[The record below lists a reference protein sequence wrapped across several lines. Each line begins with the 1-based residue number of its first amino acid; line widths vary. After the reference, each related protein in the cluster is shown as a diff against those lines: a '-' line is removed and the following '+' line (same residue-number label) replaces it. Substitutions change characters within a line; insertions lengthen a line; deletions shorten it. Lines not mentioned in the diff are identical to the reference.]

1 MNLIS
6 WIFLL
11 LFFAAAGVGLLM
23 ALRAQKA
30 TVEAS
35 QAQARA
41 EADVKV
47 QREKLLEEAKREA
60 QRLRERGEQE
70 AEALRKESDLRAK
83 EQALQARQEAEKLL
97 AERQANLEKQEQRL
111 QSKETGLQSKEE
123 GLDKKLQQV
132 ELKAKDLETLAEKRK
147 AELEKLETQQ
157 AEAKQLVEAQAKR
170 LEEVA
175 GLTREDAKK
184 ELISQLEYAA
194 RMDAAKLVRRI
205 DEEAQE
211 EAAKKAR
218 WTIGAAIQRVASDVV
233 AEQSVSSVQLPSDD
247 LKGRIIGREGRNIR
261 ALEKA
266 TGCDLIVDDTPESI
280 VVSSFDPIRREV
292 ARQAILKL
300 LADGRIHPARIEEVV
315 EKVKVDMDQHLKEIG
330 EAACIEL
337 GFPDVHPKLHKLVGR
352 LNYRTSYGQNVLEH
366 TKEVA
371 RIAEYMAGE
380 MGADAAAG
388 TTRRAL
394 PRHRQGHR
402 PRGGGHPH
410 RDRHAADAAL
420 RGKGGGH
427 PCHELPPRGLRAPHG
442 GGHAHHGRG
451 RAFSRPPRRPPRDAG
466 DLRQAP
472 GEARG
477 DRRQLQGRAEELRH
491 AGGPRDP
498 HPGGRWFRQRRPGL
512 LDRQG
517 RLTPHRSRDAVPRP
531 DQGHGHAGVARGG
544 NRTVGTG
551 GL

>member
-6 WIFLL
+6 WIFLAL
-11 LFFAAAGVGLLM
+11 ALAAGAVAYLM
-23 ALRAQKA
+23 SVRAQKA
-30 TVEAS
+30 AIDSS
-35 QAQARA
+35 QAQAKA
-41 EADVKV
+41 EADTKT
-47 QREKLLEEAKREA
+47 QRERLLEEAKHEA
-60 QRLRERGEQE
+60 QRLLERGIQD
-70 AEALRKESDLRAK
+70 AESVRKESELKAK

-97 AERQANLEKQEQRL
+97 TERQKNLEKQEQRL
-111 QSKETGLQSKEE
+111 QSKEE
-123 GLDKKLQQV
+123 GLDKKTQAVDQ
-132 ELKAKDLETLAEKRK
+132 KAKDLEILTEKRK
-147 AELEKLETQQ
+147 ADLERLELQQ
-157 AEAKQLVEAQAKR
+157 SEARQLIEAQAKK

-194 RMDAAKLVRRI
+194 KMDAAKLVRRI
-205 DEEAQE
+205 EEEAQE

-233 AEQSVSSVQLPSDD
+233 AEQAVSSVQLPSDD

-315 EKVKVDMDQHLKEIG
+315 EKVKLDMDQHLKEIG

-380 MGADAAAG
+380 MGSDARLA
-388 TTRRAL
+388 RRAGL
-394 PRHRQGHR
+394 FHDIGKAIDREVEGTHIEIGMQLMQRYGEKEEVIHAMSCHHGDFEPRTVEAMLIT
-402 PRGGGHPH
+402 
-410 RDRHAADAAL
+410 AADALSAARPGARREML
-420 RGKGGGH
+420 ETYVKRLEQLEGIANSYKGVQKSFAMQAGREIRILVDAGSVNDDQAYWIAKDVSRRIESEMQY
-427 PCHELPPRGLRAPHG
+427 PGQIKVTVMRELRAV
-442 GGHAHHGRG
+442 
-451 RAFSRPPRRPPRDAG
+451 
-466 DLRQAP
+466 
-472 GEARG
+472 EIAR
-477 DRRQLQGRAEELRH
+477 
-491 AGGPRDP
+491 
-498 HPGGRWFRQRRPGL
+498 
-512 LDRQG
+512 
-517 RLTPHRSRDAVPRP
+517 
-531 DQGHGHAGVARGG
+531 
-544 NRTVGTG
+544 
-551 GL
+551 

>member
-6 WIFLL
+6 WIFLI

-30 TVEAS
+30 TMEAS
-35 QAQARA
+35 RAQAKA
-41 EADVKV
+41 ESDIKAE
-47 QREKLLEEAKREA
+47 RERLLEEAKREA
-60 QRLRERGEQE
+60 QRLTERGLKD
-70 AEALRKESDLRAK
+70 AESYRKESELKAK

-97 AERQANLEKQEQRL
+97 TERQNTLEKQEQRI
-111 QSKETGLQSKEE
+111 QAKEQGLQAKEE
-123 GLDKKLQQV
+123 GLDKKHQQV
-132 ELKAKDLETLAEKRK
+132 DQKTKDLEVLSDKRK
-147 AELEKLETQQ
+147 AELEKLEAKQ
-157 AEAKQLVEAQAKR
+157 AEAKQLVEEQARK
-170 LEEVA
+170 LEEIA
-175 GLTREDAKK
+175 GLTRDDAKK
-184 ELISQLEYAA
+184 ELISQLEYSA

-205 DEEAQE
+205 EDEAQE
-211 EAAKKAR
+211 EADKKAR

-233 AEQSVSSVQLPSDD
+233 TEQAVSSVQLPSDD

-380 MGADAAAG
+380 MGSDARLA
-388 TTRRAL
+388 RRAGL
-394 PRHRQGHR
+394 FHDIGKAIDREVEGTHIEIGMQLMQRYGEKEEVIHAMSCHHGDFEPRTVEAMLIT
-402 PRGGGHPH
+402 
-410 RDRHAADAAL
+410 AADALSAARPGARREML
-420 RGKGGGH
+420 ETYVKRLEQLEGIANSYKGVQKSFAMQAGREIRILVDAGSVNDDQAYWIAKDVSRRIESEMQY
-427 PCHELPPRGLRAPHG
+427 PGQIKVTVMRELRAV
-442 GGHAHHGRG
+442 
-451 RAFSRPPRRPPRDAG
+451 
-466 DLRQAP
+466 
-472 GEARG
+472 EIAR
-477 DRRQLQGRAEELRH
+477 
-491 AGGPRDP
+491 
-498 HPGGRWFRQRRPGL
+498 
-512 LDRQG
+512 
-517 RLTPHRSRDAVPRP
+517 
-531 DQGHGHAGVARGG
+531 
-544 NRTVGTG
+544 
-551 GL
+551 

>member
-70 AEALRKESDLRAK
+70 AEALRKESDLKAK

-132 ELKAKDLETLAEKRK
+132 EQKAKDLETLTEKRK
-147 AELEKLETQQ
+147 AELEKLEAQQ

-184 ELISQLEYAA
+184 ELISQLEYTAK
-194 RMDAAKLVRRI
+194 MDAAKLVRRI

-380 MGADAAAG
+380 MGCG
-388 TTRRAL
+388 RR
-394 PRHRQGHR
+394 GW
-402 PRGGGHPH
+402 RG
-410 RDRHAADAAL
+410 
-420 RGKGGGH
+420 
-427 PCHELPPRGLRAPHG
+427 
-442 GGHAHHGRG
+442 
-451 RAFSRPPRRPPRDAG
+451 
-466 DLRQAP
+466 
-472 GEARG
+472 ARG
-477 DRRQLQGRAEELRH
+477 SSTTSARPSTA
-491 AGGPRDP
+491 
-498 HPGGRWFRQRRPGL
+498 RWKAP
-512 LDRQG
+512 
-517 RLTPHRSRDAVPRP
+517 TSRSACS
-531 DQGHGHAGVARGG
+531 
-544 NRTVGTG
+544 
-551 GL
+551 

>member
-6 WIFLL
+6 WIFLAL
-11 LFFAAAGVGLLM
+11 ALVAGAVAFLM
-23 ALRAQKA
+23 SLRAQKA
-30 TVEAS
+30 ALDSS
-35 QAQARA
+35 QAQAKA
-41 EADVKV
+41 EADIKV

-60 QRLRERGEQE
+60 QRLLERGTQD
-70 AEALRKESDLRAK
+70 AESVRKESELKAK

-97 AERQANLEKQEQRL
+97 TERQKNLEKQEQRL
-111 QSKETGLQSKEE
+111 QSKEE
-123 GLDKKLQQV
+123 GLDKKTQQV
-132 ELKAKDLETLAEKRK
+132 DQKTKDLETLSEKRK
-147 AELEKLETQQ
+147 AELERLELQQ
-157 AEAKQLVEAQAKR
+157 AEAKQLVEAQARK

-184 ELISQLEYAA
+184 ELISQLEYSA

-205 DEEAQE
+205 EEESQE

-233 AEQSVSSVQLPSDD
+233 TEQAVSSVQLPSDD

-380 MGADAAAG
+380 MGSDARLC
-388 TTRRAL
+388 RRAGL
-394 PRHRQGHR
+394 FHDIGKAIDREVEGTHIEIGMQLMQRYGEKEEVIHAMSCHHGDFEPRTVEAMLIT
-402 PRGGGHPH
+402 
-410 RDRHAADAAL
+410 AADALSAARPGARREML
-420 RGKGGGH
+420 ETYVKRLEQLEGIANSYKGVQKSFAMQAGREIRILVDAGSVNDDQAYWIAKDVSRRIEAEMQY
-427 PCHELPPRGLRAPHG
+427 PGQIKVTVMRELRAV
-442 GGHAHHGRG
+442 
-451 RAFSRPPRRPPRDAG
+451 
-466 DLRQAP
+466 
-472 GEARG
+472 E
-477 DRRQLQGRAEELRH
+477 
-491 AGGPRDP
+491 
-498 HPGGRWFRQRRPGL
+498 
-512 LDRQG
+512 
-517 RLTPHRSRDAVPRP
+517 
-531 DQGHGHAGVARGG
+531 VAR
-544 NRTVGTG
+544 
-551 GL
+551 